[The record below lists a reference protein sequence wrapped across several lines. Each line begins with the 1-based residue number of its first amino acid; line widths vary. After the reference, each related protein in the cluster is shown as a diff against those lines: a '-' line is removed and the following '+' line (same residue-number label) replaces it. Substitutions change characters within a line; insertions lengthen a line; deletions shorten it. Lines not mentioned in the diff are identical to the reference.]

1 MQKKICRKYFQFTFS
16 LQNTFRPNSLAHD
29 PALKILFSRYKVK
42 TFDIEMDSELHGFG
56 GYFECTLYKDIM
68 ISINPT
74 THSPGLF
81 TFNISCLFTIFVFSS
96 NQIVLFTLFFPGMFS
111 WFPIFF
117 PLKAPMKL
125 KEGDKLELHFWRLN
139 NSKEV
144 WYVNYFFS
152 CLFTFKN
159 FVKSFSQKK
168 FHEIDFTKK
177 L

>member
-1 MQKKICRKYFQFTFS
+1 MCNQK
-16 LQNTFRPNSLAHD
+16 LL
-29 PALKILFSRYKVK
+29 LFFRYKVK
-42 TFDIEMDSELHGFG
+42 TFEIEMDSELHGFG

-68 ISINPT
+68 ISINPN

-81 TFNISCLFTIFVFSS
+81 SFTFFSRKNTTYFCFVY
-96 NQIVLFTLFFPGMFS
+96 IIIIFFPGMFS

-144 WYVNYFFS
+144 WYV
-152 CLFTFKN
+152 
-159 FVKSFSQKK
+159 
-168 FHEIDFTKK
+168 
-177 L
+177 

>member
-1 MQKKICRKYFQFTFS
+1 MKKNFLLNAIK
-16 LQNTFRPNSLAHD
+16 N
-29 PALKILFSRYKVK
+29 LFLFFRYKVK
-42 TFDIEMDSELHGFG
+42 TFEIEMDSELHGFG

-81 TFNISCLFTIFVFSS
+81 YFRSAFCL
-96 NQIVLFTLFFPGMFS
+96 LFFLVKFYHIYFYFVYIIIFLPGMFS

-144 WYVNYFFS
+144 WYVYIIFQ
-152 CLFTFKN
+152 LFCVIFIIEHT
-159 FVKSFSQKK
+159 S
-168 FHEIDFTKK
+168 T
-177 L
+177 